1 MSRYNNLNLVDLVKM
16 CIGKGNEGGFWDFKQ
31 EWHENMSD
39 LIKDIICFVNTVHS
53 ENCYLIFG
61 VSDDCKV
68 VGMQQ
73 PRYELAN
80 IFVNFLNNV
89 P

>member
-39 LIKDIICFVNTVHS
+39 LINVCLGQNTSALKH
-53 ENCYLIFG
+53 
-61 VSDDCKV
+61 
-68 VGMQQ
+68 
-73 PRYELAN
+73 
-80 IFVNFLNNV
+80 
-89 P
+89 